1 MNIDDKLI
9 AELEKI
15 ADPGALIAGLA
26 KRFGDR
32 AAIGTSG
39 QLSGVALI
47 DMAVKAGARPR
58 VFTVDTGRLFP
69 ETYAL
74 FDEVEKR
81 YGLKIERY
89 GPDPAELKGMVEEY
103 GEHLFFDSKERQ
115 ELCCRVR
122 KVHPNEK
129 ALNTLDVW
137 INGLR
142 ADQSA
147 FRAGTPRFQVIQ
159 HHEGGATRP
168 ILKVSPLADW
178 KEDRLRR
185 YLQENRVPVHRLL
198 DAKLPGG
205 WRYESL
211 GCVLCTT
218 PIGPY
223 EPRRAGRWRWF
234 NQTDDKKECGLHLPQ
249 QRTASKAENQ
259 GRP

>member
-1 MNIDDKLI
+1 MDKTKIAINEALI

-15 ADPGALIAGLA
+15 EEPGALIAALV
-26 KRFGDR
+26 KRFGAR

-47 DMAVKAGARPR
+47 DMAARAGVKPR
-58 VFTVDTGRLFP
+58 VFTVDTRRLFP
-69 ETYAL
+69 ETYEL
-74 FDEVEKR
+74 FGELEKR
-81 YGLKIERY
+81 YGLKIERFA
-89 GPDPAELKGMVEEY
+89 PDATELESMVNEY
-103 GEHLFFDSKERQ
+103 GEFLFFDSKERQ

-122 KVHPNEK
+122 KVHPNQK

-142 ADQSA
+142 ADQSS
-147 FRAGTPRFQVIQ
+147 FRAANARKLQVIE
-159 HHEGGATRP
+159 HHERGSGATRP
-168 ILKVSPLADW
+168 VLKVQPLVDW

-185 YLQENRVPVHRLL
+185 YLEERGVPTHKLL
-198 DAKLPGG
+198 TAKLPGG

-218 PIGPY
+218 PIGPD

-234 NQTDDKKECGLHLPQ
+234 NQGDDKKECGLHLPPPKKE
-249 QRTASKAENQ
+249 R
-259 GRP
+259 